1 MLKKGLLT
9 LIISVILTSY
19 AFSQNVTETDTSKV
33 LLPIPIARLVIQDLI
48 QADASKAEIRLL
60 LNKILIL
67 EEQIAAKDSIIVIRD
82 NQINNFNTIVNNK
95 ETQIQVHVNAVSEL
109 KLDLKKE
116 KTKSK
121 ITSFATGGL
130 VAIAAILAVL

>member
-1 MLKKGLLT
+1 M
-9 LIISVILTSY
+9 
-19 AFSQNVTETDTSKV
+19 
-33 LLPIPIARLVIQDLI
+33 IQDLI
-48 QADASKAEIRLL
+48 QSDAHKEEIKFLL
-60 LNKILIL
+60 SRISIL

-82 NQINNFNTIVNNK
+82 NQINNFNTIVTNK

-121 ITSFATGGL
+121 ITSLATGGL
-130 VAIAAILAVL
+130 VAIAAVLAIL

>member
-1 MLKKGLLT
+1 
-9 LIISVILTSY
+9 
-19 AFSQNVTETDTSKV
+19 
-33 LLPIPIARLVIQDLI
+33 VIQDLI
-48 QADASKAEIRLL
+48 QSDAHKEEIKFLL
-60 LNKILIL
+60 SRISIL

-82 NQINNFNTIVNNK
+82 NQINNFNTIVTNK

-121 ITSFATGGL
+121 ITSLATGGL
-130 VAIAAILAVL
+130 VAIAAILAIL

>member
-1 MLKKGLLT
+1 M
-9 LIISVILTSY
+9 
-19 AFSQNVTETDTSKV
+19 
-33 LLPIPIARLVIQDLI
+33 IQDLI
-48 QADASKAEIRLL
+48 QSDAHKEEIKFLL
-60 LNKILIL
+60 SRISIL

-82 NQINNFNTIVNNK
+82 NQINNFNTIINNK

>member
-1 MLKKGLLT
+1 M
-9 LIISVILTSY
+9 
-19 AFSQNVTETDTSKV
+19 
-33 LLPIPIARLVIQDLI
+33 IQDLI
-48 QADASKAEIRLL
+48 QSDAHKEEIKFLL
-60 LNKILIL
+60 SRISIL

-82 NQINNFNTIVNNK
+82 NQINNFNTIVTNK

-121 ITSFATGGL
+121 ITSLATGGL
-130 VAIAAILAVL
+130 VAIAAILAIL

>member
-1 MLKKGLLT
+1 
-9 LIISVILTSY
+9 
-19 AFSQNVTETDTSKV
+19 
-33 LLPIPIARLVIQDLI
+33 VIQDLI
-48 QADASKAEIRLL
+48 QSDAHKEEIKFLL
-60 LNKILIL
+60 SRISIL

-82 NQINNFNTIVNNK
+82 NQINNFNTIVTNK

-121 ITSFATGGL
+121 ITSLATGGL
-130 VAIAAILAVL
+130 VAIAAVLAIL